1 MAEFLIAAAAF
12 ILATV
17 ALGLVRI
24 LRGPGRADRMMAAQL
39 FGSGGMAVLLL
50 LAQATDAPAAIDVAL
65 VLALLAAFATVA
77 LVQERRG

>member
-1 MAEFLIAAAAF
+1 MAEFMIAAAAF

-24 LRGPGRADRMMAAQL
+24 LRGPAVADRMMAAQL